1 MISRRALEALTAA
14 ITGAFGV
21 AVAVQS
27 LDNGIGWGTGGVDS
41 GTFPFMTGVI
51 IIAASL
57 WNLVRGWL
65 RGREI
70 IIQRADLMRTLA
82 LFVPAAIYVALI
94 PFAGIYVA
102 SALYLLAS
110 LRLQSRLS
118 WVRSFVIA
126 VVAAVALYLVFERAF
141 QVELPHGLLGAALDL

>member
-1 MISRRALEALTAA
+1 MVSRRALEALTAA
-14 ITGAFGV
+14 ITGAFGI

-27 LDNGIGWGTGGVDS
+27 LDNGIGWGMGGVDS
-41 GTFPFMTGVI
+41 GTFPFITGLI
-51 IIAASL
+51 IVAASA
-57 WNLVRGWL
+57 WNLGRGWL

-70 IIQRADLMRTLA
+70 VIRRVDLMRTLA
-82 LFVPAAIYVALI
+82 LFVPAAVYVALI
-94 PFAGIYVA
+94 PFAGMYVA

-118 WVRSFVIA
+118 WVRSLVIA
-126 VVAAVALYLVFERAF
+126 VVAAVALYAVFERAF